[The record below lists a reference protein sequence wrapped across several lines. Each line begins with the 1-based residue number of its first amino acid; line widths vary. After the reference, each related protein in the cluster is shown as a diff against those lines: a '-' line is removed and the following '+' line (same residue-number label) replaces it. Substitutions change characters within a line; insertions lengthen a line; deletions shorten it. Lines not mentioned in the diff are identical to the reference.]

1 MLWLGVLACTEPEV
15 VAPAPGPAAV
25 APPLDAP
32 WTDPAL
38 KAPKLGRYA
47 LRELRVAWAGV
58 VGAPPSVTRAEPEAR
73 MLARQLA
80 QKLADGASFAEL
92 VASQSD
98 APTRTRGGWL
108 GAFELGTYDPTVEAA
123 VATVEVGAVAP
134 LVRTA
139 AGYHLLQRVPVD
151 EVVVSY
157 TLYAWR
163 GARGANVGRDKAAA
177 DFVAGEAVAGL
188 RSGAKLESLKADRAS
203 PPEGVR
209 VGRDQWSP
217 SVESA
222 AFALKVG
229 AVSDPIETPGGYLVV
244 KRLR

>member
-1 MLWLGVLACTEPEV
+1 MLALGLLACTEPEV
-15 VAPAPGPAAV
+15 VVPKPAPTQAP
-25 APPLDAP
+25 PPLDAP
-32 WTDPAL
+32 WVDPSL
-38 KAPKLGRYA
+38 KAPKPGRYA
-47 LRELRVAWAGV
+47 LRELRVSWAGA
-58 VGAPPSVTRAEPEAR
+58 VGASPAVTRTEPEAR

-80 QKLADGASFAEL
+80 QRLLDGSSFAEL

-108 GAFELGTYDPTVEAA
+108 GAFELGTYDASVEAA
-123 VATVEVGAVAP
+123 VASVDVGAVAP
-134 LVRTA
+134 LVRTT

-151 EVVVSY
+151 EVVVVY
-157 TLYAWR
+157 ALYAWR
-163 GARGANVGRDKAAA
+163 GARGANVSRDKAAA

-188 RSGAKLESLKADRAS
+188 RGGAKLDALKPDRAS
-203 PPEGVR
+203 PPDGVR

-217 SVESA
+217 AVEAA

-229 AVSDPIETPGGYLVV
+229 AVSDPIETPAGYLVV